1 VFLVLFDSTPESKNN
16 MPLNPLQ
23 FKDGFDF
30 LKKVLKRIKMVNIDK
45 KYLIHLLRISTSEKN
60 HLSLE

>member
-16 MPLNPLQ
+16 MPLYPLQ

-30 LKKVLKRIKMVNIDK
+30 LKKVLK
-45 KYLIHLLRISTSEKN
+45 E
-60 HLSLE
+60 

>member
-1 VFLVLFDSTPESKNN
+1 MTVLLFGRHRTLVFLVLFDSTPESKNN

-30 LKKVLKRIKMVNIDK
+30 LKKVLK
-45 KYLIHLLRISTSEKN
+45 
-60 HLSLE
+60 